1 MLGLHT
7 LVSMFL
13 CRPAEGISTE
23 FLYWYLVAETAGR
36 KQLNASAYGA
46 GKPGLNLDNIRSVT
60 IDLPEFDEQVEI
72 VAQINKLLSVE
83 ENITSLALAETKKAE
98 ALRHAILK
106 SAFSG
111 RLVTHDPNDEP
122 ASVLLERIQAEKDG
136 QKNGNKNNK
145 RKDAA

>member
-46 GKPGLNLDNIRSVT
+46 G
-60 IDLPEFDEQVEI
+60 
-72 VAQINKLLSVE
+72 
-83 ENITSLALAETKKAE
+83 
-98 ALRHAILK
+98 
-106 SAFSG
+106 
-111 RLVTHDPNDEP
+111 RLHLTT
-122 ASVLLERIQAEKDG
+122 
-136 QKNGNKNNK
+136 
-145 RKDAA
+145 

>member
-1 MLGLHT
+1 M
-7 LVSMFL
+7 
-13 CRPAEGISTE
+13 
-23 FLYWYLVAETAGR
+23 
-36 KQLNASAYGA
+36 
-46 GKPGLNLDNIRSVT
+46 
-60 IDLPEFDEQVEI
+60 
-72 VAQINKLLSVE
+72 AQINKLLSVE

-111 RLVTHDPNDEP
+111 KLVTHDPNDEP